1 MQRLLMLCARYP
13 WHALGFLLL
22 VSLAAATQL
31 RYVQVQIATD
41 ELLVI
46 DDPERAYYE
55 RVSRQFGE
63 EDIIVLYLE
72 DEALMAPERLEVLR
86 QTLEQIEQL
95 DFVDRVESLFS
106 VPWLKSVDGYLN
118 KDPYLKRL
126 PKDAAEGERLLAQAL
141 QDPFVRHVLLSAD
154 GRVMGAAIVLRD
166 GVSGEDDLR
175 VTRALE
181 RLVAPLR
188 AHYRKA
194 FAIGYPHVR
203 TAIAQQIRKEQAELF
218 PWAVGALL
226 LALFLLLR
234 QLVDILAPVLTAA
247 ISIVWTLGVM
257 GLSGIPLNVVTSIV
271 PILLIIVG
279 STEDIHL
286 LSEFRHAQRAGLDR
300 EAALERMA
308 ARMGRTVLL
317 TFITTYAGFFSV
329 ALSRIE
335 VLWQF
340 GILASTGL
348 LFNFVATVVLIPALL
363 SLAGHWQLD
372 GRSRF
377 VQRRPGRLARR
388 YWGLLHRSRWGIL
401 VVLLGVSL
409 IAALGVPRIEVDHST
424 VESLARD
431 SEVRRQVEAVNQR
444 LAGLENF
451 SIVVESGIED
461 TFLKVRYLEQV
472 AAIQAFIDE
481 QGLARSTTSFTN
493 YLSMLNMA
501 FQELERPSLP
511 GSDDVVD
518 ELMIFLDHRHVRAYV
533 SDDYSR
539 LRILVR
545 HPIDSTVA
553 LQAFVDRVQA
563 YLDEHLDAGL
573 EAHITGS
580 SVLTLRATESMIC
593 GQLESVLLLLLCFVL
608 IISVLFTDLRV
619 GLIAALPNALPVLV
633 LFGVMGYAGIPLN
646 IGTAMAAAIAIGI
659 AVDDTLHFMLRYN
672 RELRSSHQQIAAMQ
686 ATLAGEGLP
695 VIATSVAL
703 IAGFLVFTLSD
714 FQPIVLFGALSALV
728 IATALLADFVI
739 TPLAISSLRL
749 VNLWDLLSAQLRREV
764 IPQSVLFRG
773 MRPWQIRRFILAST
787 LGEYRPGEVIF
798 EPGDESDAMFL
809 VMRGAVEVVVPGSS
823 GERGD
828 LVVSR
833 FGVGELFGDVA
844 VLARKRRKTRARA
857 LEPTTLLLLGR
868 DSLYNAVQYHP
879 LLASRLFYNLAV
891 DVSCRWIRFIG
902 SIQSP
907 VDADRLRV
915 CGSAGRAREPRTA
928 TAGRSAEE
936 S

>member
-31 RYVQVQIATD
+31 RHVQVQIATD

-63 EDIIVLYLE
+63 EDIVVLYLE
-72 DEALMAPERLEVLR
+72 DEDLMAPERLEALR
-86 QTLEQIEQL
+86 RTLAQIEQL

-118 KDPYLKRL
+118 KDPYLARL
-126 PKDAAEGERLLAQAL
+126 PKDEAEGRRLLAQAL
-141 QDPFVRHVLLSAD
+141 QDPFVRNVLLSAD

-166 GVSGEDDLR
+166 EVSGEDDLR
-175 VTRALE
+175 VTRALAH
-181 RLVAPLR
+181 RIAPLR
-188 AHYRKA
+188 AHYRRA
-194 FAIGYPHVR
+194 FTIGYPHVR
-203 TAIAQQIRKEQAELF
+203 TAIAQQIRKEQAELL

-271 PILLIIVG
+271 PLLLIIVG

-286 LSEFRHAQRAGLDR
+286 LSEFRHAQREGLDR

-317 TFITTYAGFFSV
+317 TFLTTYVGFFSV

-340 GILASTGL
+340 GVLASTGL

-372 GRSRF
+372 GGSRF
-377 VQRRPGRLARR
+377 VRRPGHLARR

-401 VVLLGVSL
+401 VVLLGVSVA
-409 IAALGVPRIEVDHST
+409 AALGVPRIRVDHST
-424 VESLARD
+424 LDSLARD

-451 SIVVESGIED
+451 SIVLESGIED

-472 AAIQAFIDE
+472 AAIQAFIAE
-481 QGLARSTTSFTN
+481 QGLARSTTSFTD

-501 FQELERPSLP
+501 FQELDRPALP

-518 ELMIFLDHRHVRAYV
+518 ELMIFLDHRHVQAYV

-545 HPIDSTVA
+545 HSVDSTVA
-553 LQAFVDRVQA
+553 LQAFVDRLHA
-563 YLDEHLDAGL
+563 YLDENLDPGL
-573 EAHITGS
+573 QARITGS
-580 SVLTLRATESMIC
+580 SVLTLRATESMIR
-593 GQLESVLLLLLCFVL
+593 GQLESVVLLLLFFVL

-672 RELRSSHQQIAAMQ
+672 RELRSSRHQIAAMH
-686 ATLAGEGLP
+686 ATLSGEGLP
-695 VIATSVAL
+695 VISTSVAL

-714 FQPIVLFGALSALV
+714 FQPILLFGALSALV

-764 IPQSVLFRG
+764 IPQSVLFRR

-787 LGEYRPGEVIF
+787 LGEYREGEVVF

-809 VMRGAVEVVVPGSS
+809 VMRGAVEVVVPAQPGQGS
-823 GERGD
+823 D

-844 VLARKRRKTRARA
+844 VLARQPRKTRARA

-902 SIQSP
+902 GIQSP
-907 VDADRLRV
+907 GGHPPQR
-915 CGSAGRAREPRTA
+915 
-928 TAGRSAEE
+928 GRSAEDGRCGPE
-936 S
+936 R